1 MNIILSHLLS
11 QRIRYYFIEVSFDHL
26 KQQQE
31 KINAAFLVR
40 AKC

>member
-1 MNIILSHLLS
+1 MNIILSHLLP
-11 QRIRYYFIEVSFDHL
+11 QRIRYYFIEVSFYPL
-26 KQQQE
+26 KQQE